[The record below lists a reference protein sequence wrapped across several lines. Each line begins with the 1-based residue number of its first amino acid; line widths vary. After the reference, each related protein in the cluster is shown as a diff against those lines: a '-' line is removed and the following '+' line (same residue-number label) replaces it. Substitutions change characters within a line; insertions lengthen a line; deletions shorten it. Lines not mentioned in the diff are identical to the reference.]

1 MAIKRISK
9 NVVYATL
16 IIGLMSI
23 CSVTT
28 TSCSSSKGSMYK
40 TDSKSSSM
48 VHKTYRVKGNKKK
61 NSSTYRSY

>member
-16 IIGLMSI
+16 IMGLMSI
-23 CSVTT
+23 CSTAT
-28 TSCSSSKGSMYK
+28 ISCSSTKGSMYK

-48 VHKTYRVKGNKKK
+48 VHKTYKVKGNKKK